1 MNWGS
6 YPQVQSQADNEF
18 SAKESALVFFV
29 QSKTGAIVSTSAIEA
44 ETPADAITCLLRN
57 NSVAREPVIYGA
69 FRVDFTKRTL
79 DLAESNLPI
88 NEATVREFRQQER
101 NPIKIGTLL
110 DYTLSEFGDKMTP
123 NEKRALRSV
132 KKKIVNSI
140 GL

>member
-6 YPQVQSQADNEF
+6 YPQVQSQAGNEF

-57 NSVAREPVIYGA
+57 NSVAREPVICGA

-101 NPIKIGTLL
+101 NPIKIGSLL
-110 DYTLSEFGDKMTP
+110 DYTLSEFGDKMTA

-132 KKKIVNSI
+132 KKKIVNSM